1 MRIRPSKNKQ
11 AVQEALDMF
20 ELDGHTLAKREDGTV
35 RGPRG
40 ILNARRLGLSKHRYR
55 AAKTAKRKVPRA
67 WVGWREKR
75 AYEAE
80 ASEKAAAQ

>member
-20 ELDGHTLAKREDGTV
+20 ELDGHAVQRNGNGKM

-40 ILNARRLGLSKHRYR
+40 IVNARRLGLSKHRCR
-55 AAKTAKRKVPRA
+55 AAKTVKRKVARA
-67 WVGWREKR
+67 WAKAR
-75 AYEAE
+75 
-80 ASEKAAAQ
+80 EKAAAQ